1 MRGKQIETSADCG
14 ELIKRRRKQLGYTQ
28 EEIAQ
33 FTGLSP
39 RLIGELEHGKD
50 SAGISKYLMVAQ
62 GLGIDLFAKV
72 RGE

>member
-1 MRGKQIETSADCG
+1 MRGKQIETSADYG
-14 ELIKRRRKQLGYTQ
+14 ELIRRRRKQLGYTQ

-39 RLIGELEHGKD
+39 RLIGELERGKD
-50 SAGISKYLMVAQ
+50 SAGISKYLTVAQ
-62 GLGIDLFAKV
+62 GLGIDLFAKA